1 MSEPFD
7 SGDEVQVKNRKTKA
21 QSAIYEENQRIR
33 RAWENADCR
42 RELFQ
47 IIDRAG
53 IHASSF
59 VSGKP
64 DLSAFNEGARALGLF
79 AYERV
84 MAVCPDLFALA
95 QKEANQKEDPSE

>member
-1 MSEPFD
+1 MSEPFN

-21 QSAIYEENQRIR
+21 QSAIHEENQRIR

-42 RELFQ
+42 RELFL
-47 IIDRAG
+47 IIDKAG

-59 VSGKP
+59 VAGKP

-84 MAVCPDLFALA
+84 MAVAPDLFALA
-95 QKEANQKEDPSE
+95 QKEANQKEEPIE